1 MNKLSLCKEQCCD
14 EEVVEQVKQLLMSDK
29 AGIFRRSGGRCSAK
43 LGLRGIFSSTRTLIV
58 SSLCFTMST
67 SAVLFVSL
75 VLDLLA
81 FTLILP
87 LMPSILDYYAKH
99 DEVCLR

>member
-1 MNKLSLCKEQCCD
+1 MEQD
-14 EEVVEQVKQLLMSDK
+14 QQLLMSDK

-43 LGLRGIFSSTRTLIV
+43 LRLRGIFSSNRTLVV
-58 SSLCFTMST
+58 SSLRLNMST
-67 SAVLFVSL
+67 SSVLFVSL

-87 LMPSILDYYAKH
+87 LMPSILDYYARH
-99 DEVCLR
+99 DEVCCRCFR